1 MSEDPVSV
9 AMLIASQRPT
19 ERELW
24 HQAIS
29 LATVPVALTTADT
42 ALTARA
48 ALAHGGIDIVVV
60 EAAFSEPDR
69 TAICRAARTA
79 SSRPVIVVS
88 AAADSE
94 ALGLDADSV
103 VTTPSSAAEAGRLM
117 DRMVRVRLPSRA
129 LIVDDSGTM
138 RSIVRKI
145 LQASKFPLQTAEAAE
160 GATALRQLR
169 ESEFDIIFL
178 DYNMPG
184 LNGLET
190 LAAIRREHPRLQV
203 VVISST
209 QDEAIAAGVLAG
221 GAAAFLR
228 KPFFP
233 SDIDAVL
240 HAYCGMR
247 PMPGR

>member
-1 MSEDPVSV
+1 MTDDPVSI
-9 AMLIASQRPT
+9 AMLMASQRPT
-19 ERELW
+19 ERKLW

-29 LATVPVALTTADT
+29 LATVPIALTTVDT

-48 ALAHGGIDIVVV
+48 ALADGGIDIVLV
-60 EAAFSEPDR
+60 EALFSEPDR
-69 TAICRAARTA
+69 TAICQAARAA

-88 AAADSE
+88 AAADSD

-103 VTTPSSAAEAGRLM
+103 VTAPSSVAEAGQLM
-117 DRMVRVRLPSRA
+117 DRMVRARLPSRV

-160 GATALRQLR
+160 GRTALQQLR
-169 ESEFDIIFL
+169 ESAFDIIFL

-190 LAAIRREHPRLQV
+190 LAEIRREHPRLEV

-209 QDEAIAAGVLAG
+209 QDEAFAARVLAG